1 MKKHL
6 LFLLFCLVDLSAFCQ
21 SNKINKQDSVA
32 SDFSTESGWAL
43 KINALQPFTIGEF
56 RLGTEKRISPKTS
69 IEFFGSY
76 YIPSLQF
83 FYALGG
89 RGDLNSGK
97 YFGKNNFKIGTGC
110 LIEVPSIK
118 RTYIEVLGFY
128 HYLEDTKDFSNSS
141 LNFQQLIK
149 GYNFAGKN
157 KIFCFQILG
166 VNRLERGNIFFDI
179 YFGFGLRGRSSE
191 IIMNSASTIPT
202 LIYDGNLPYEYYR
215 AGNVLIRKMFMYSL
229 QCGVNIGIQSK

>member
-6 LFLLFCLVDLSAFCQ
+6 LLLLFCFVGLSAFCQ
-21 SNKINKQDSVA
+21 SNKINKQDSVPYH
-32 SDFSTESGWAL
+32 FSLKNGWAL
-43 KINALQPFTIGEF
+43 KLNALQPFVIGEF
-56 RLGTEKRISPKTS
+56 RLGAEKRISPKTS

-83 FYALGG
+83 YYALGG

-97 YFGKNNFKIGTGC
+97 YFGKNNFKIGAGC

-128 HYLEDTKDFSNSS
+128 HYLEDIKDFSNSS
-141 LNFQQLIK
+141 FNLQQTIQ
-149 GYNFAGKN
+149 GYSFGGKN
-157 KIFCFQILG
+157 KVFCFQIFG
-166 VNRLERGNIFFDI
+166 VNRLERRSIFFDI
-179 YFGFGLRGRSSE
+179 YFGFGLRGRSSQ
-191 IIMNSASTIPT
+191 IIMNSASTSPT
-202 LIYDGNLPYEYYR
+202 LIYDGNLPYEYDR